1 MPHDVI
7 LLVTSC
13 LQHALAA
20 AKLEAQV
27 SRLVELLAN
36 IISDTRGRVE
46 KKQAQVCLCGCGG
59 GGSVSQYQADRS
71 TIG

>member
-1 MPHDVI
+1 MTCTSPDC
-7 LLVTSC
+7 LLLLLLLC

-20 AKLEAQV
+20 AKQEAQV

-46 KKQAQVCLCGCGG
+46 KKQAQVRVCL
-59 GGSVSQYQADRS
+59 
-71 TIG
+71 